1 MSLLEVDPHQ
11 LFETHSVSDIEQV
24 RIKIRHEI
32 EKKKEEL
39 RVMVGERYRDL
50 IDAADS
56 ISNMTILSQGVITD
70 VHEISSKCSNTR
82 SSKII
87 PTSKPSITILDT
99 FAAQIKLLIDL
110 NQQIWM
116 CLDENNVLLATI
128 FYQYAF
134 YIKTNVDIEV
144 PHSKLLSVQWKT
156 MVHFQNTIVKYCE
169 KILLEQTPSTVQT
182 CDCFL
187 SLALIENLNT
197 VELIDRYID
206 LRSQAVQL
214 SFKATEDSNTAKE
227 NILSSYKIL
236 LNSISCMYDN
246 FHTSRGLL
254 WTQSNA
260 TFQIP
265 VLNLMK
271 MDETVLRNSK
281 HLPDAIQQYKIN
293 SITLKAV
300 DLEMVG
306 SKILSWL
313 SNMKREIEVGVERSL
328 KFVLSVKLIQD
339 IHNSADQVPDNFPV
353 LIKELSLPDSLNIWS
368 EMYQV
373 LIIEKAKHLISIKW
387 GQCFDSV
394 HAEVLR
400 SIKSCNSEKNKES
413 ELDLRWYTWKE
424 SNTDLEV
431 HEKKSSGNTGDIS
444 NTSGLLLK
452 SHGYTPR
459 VVSLCNS
466 IQAKIG
472 TLDKDLQAID
482 QLNVNQALSKHQ
494 TACCEKSIAKLVAF
508 LQEQINAEN
517 ATQSTCVLLARIS
530 ACLTQFCPALQ
541 HTLNI
546 PPAGTFEPSNSWN
559 QVVALLLSC
568 SHKAWDQYIT
578 LSKPQYFAMFSTL
591 DTASMNITYVLQS
604 LAKWETIT
612 IEEAT
617 ESGALQDATIQV
629 PTQPG
634 LLLQES
640 LLRFTSNL
648 SRLSPANYA
657 RENLT
662 RDVLNFV
669 LSKYMPLPDSA
680 FHSKQLVQRMNIQSL
695 FDVKYIG
702 NVLVT
707 NRNKSSLS
715 LVKQKISDLE
725 KAIDVFDLE
734 IIQPYL
740 NENIDKCVGK
750 TQCLLGVKST
760 HAHSHSHV
768 TVTSGSTCVVPLS
781 KDVPWFPVLL
791 LSNANQTNILPLGGV
806 TKKSSKT
813 VTTAS
818 DASSSLSASAKST
831 FFAVTDWFG

>member
-1 MSLLEVDPHQ
+1 M
-11 LFETHSVSDIEQV
+11 F
-24 RIKIRHEI
+24 
-32 EKKKEEL
+32 
-39 RVMVGERYRDL
+39 
-50 IDAADS
+50 
-56 ISNMTILSQGVITD
+56 
-70 VHEISSKCSNTR
+70 
-82 SSKII
+82 
-87 PTSKPSITILDT
+87 
-99 FAAQIKLLIDL
+99 
-110 NQQIWM
+110 
-116 CLDENNVLLATI
+116 
-128 FYQYAF
+128 
-134 YIKTNVDIEV
+134 
-144 PHSKLLSVQWKT
+144 
-156 MVHFQNTIVKYCE
+156 
-169 KILLEQTPSTVQT
+169 
-182 CDCFL
+182 
-187 SLALIENLNT
+187 
-197 VELIDRYID
+197 
-206 LRSQAVQL
+206 
-214 SFKATEDSNTAKE
+214 
-227 NILSSYKIL
+227 
-236 LNSISCMYDN
+236 
-246 FHTSRGLL
+246 
-254 WTQSNA
+254 
-260 TFQIP
+260 
-265 VLNLMK
+265 
-271 MDETVLRNSK
+271 
-281 HLPDAIQQYKIN
+281 
-293 SITLKAV
+293 
-300 DLEMVG
+300 
-306 SKILSWL
+306 
-313 SNMKREIEVGVERSL
+313 
-328 KFVLSVKLIQD
+328 
-339 IHNSADQVPDNFPV
+339 
-353 LIKELSLPDSLNIWS
+353 
-368 EMYQV
+368 
-373 LIIEKAKHLISIKW
+373 LIS
-387 GQCFDSV
+387 G
-394 HAEVLR
+394 
-400 SIKSCNSEKNKES
+400 
-413 ELDLRWYTWKE
+413 WYTWKE

-546 PPAGTFEPSNSWN
+546 PPAGTLEPSNSWN